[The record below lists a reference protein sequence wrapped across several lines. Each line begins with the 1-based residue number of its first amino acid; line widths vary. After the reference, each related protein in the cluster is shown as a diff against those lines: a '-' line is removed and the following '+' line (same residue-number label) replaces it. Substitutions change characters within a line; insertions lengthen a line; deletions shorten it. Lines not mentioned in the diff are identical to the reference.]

1 MKKWQRATASATLVG
16 ATVAGAVG
24 ISAAA
29 KANPVVSR
37 PAAAQP
43 GGRPGS
49 VSANIR
55 VVETFLQDVLNDH
68 HGDHASLYMT
78 PGVTWSGG
86 TVGTITGRK
95 NVAGLFAG
103 VVSSLPNVHTAIK
116 DAFGQ
121 GDEVLVRM
129 VVSGT
134 QEGAL
139 LGIPAT
145 GLNVQWDALDVFR
158 LNGGKISAIWAGD
171 DWTAILF
178 DTGTFKAPWIP

>member
-1 MKKWQRATASATLVG
+1 MKKWQRAAAAAALAG
-16 ATVAGAVG
+16 ATVAGVVG
-24 ISAAA
+24 ISVAA
-29 KANPVVSR
+29 KANPVVAR
-37 PAAAQP
+37 PAAAQS
-43 GGRPGS
+43 GGRPGC

-86 TVGTITGRK
+86 TVGTITGRED
-95 NVAGLFAG
+95 VAGLFAG
-103 VVSSLPNVHTAIK
+103 VVSALPNVHAVIK

-121 GDEVLVRM
+121 GDEVLVRL

-145 GLNVQWDALDVFR
+145 GRNVQWDALDVFR

-171 DWTAILF
+171 DWTAILY
-178 DTGTFKAPWIP
+178 DTGTYKAPWIP

>member
-1 MKKWQRATASATLVG
+1 
-16 ATVAGAVG
+16 
-24 ISAAA
+24 
-29 KANPVVSR
+29 
-37 PAAAQP
+37 
-43 GGRPGS
+43 
-49 VSANIR
+49 
-55 VVETFLQDVLNDH
+55 
-68 HGDHASLYMT
+68 
-78 PGVTWSGG
+78 
-86 TVGTITGRK
+86 VGTITGRK

-129 VVSGT
+129 VVNGT

-158 LNGGKISAIWAGD
+158 LNGGKISMIWAGD

>member
-1 MKKWQRATASATLVG
+1 MKKWQRAAAAATLVG

-29 KANPVVSR
+29 KANPVVTR
-37 PAAAQP
+37 PAAAQA

-68 HGDHASLYMT
+68 HGDDASLYMT

-103 VVSSLPNVHTAIK
+103 VVASLPNVHAAIE

-121 GDEVLVRM
+121 GDEVLVRL

-145 GLNVQWDALDVFR
+145 GRNVQWDALDVFR

-171 DWTAILF
+171 DWTAILY
-178 DTGTFKAPWIP
+178 DTGTYKAPWIP

>member
-1 MKKWQRATASATLVG
+1 MKKWQRAAAAATLVG
-16 ATVAGAVG
+16 ATVASVAG
-24 ISAAA
+24 ISSAAQ
-29 KANPVVSR
+29 ANSVVIR

-43 GGRPGS
+43 GRPAS

-86 TVGTITGRK
+86 TVGTITGRE

-103 VVSSLPNVHTAIK
+103 VVSSLPNVHAAIN

-121 GDEVLVRM
+121 GDEVLVRL

-145 GLNVQWDALDVFR
+145 GRNVQWDALDVFR

-171 DWTAILF
+171 DWTAILY
-178 DTGTFKAPWIP
+178 DTGTYKAPWIP

>member
-1 MKKWQRATASATLVG
+1 MKKWQRAAAAAALAG
-16 ATVAGAVG
+16 ATVAGVAG
-24 ISAAA
+24 ISVAA
-29 KANPVVSR
+29 KANPVVTR
-37 PAAAQP
+37 PAAAQS
-43 GGRPGS
+43 GGRPGC

-86 TVGTITGRK
+86 TVGTITGRED
-95 NVAGLFAG
+95 VAGLFAG
-103 VVSSLPNVHTAIK
+103 VVSALPNVHAVIK

-121 GDEVLVRM
+121 GDEVLVRL

-145 GLNVQWDALDVFR
+145 GRNVQWDALDVFR

-171 DWTAILF
+171 DWTAILY
-178 DTGTFKAPWIP
+178 DTGTYTAPWIP

>member
-1 MKKWQRATASATLVG
+1 MKKWQRAAAAATLVG

-29 KANPVVSR
+29 KSNPVVAR

-43 GGRPGS
+43 GARPGS

-86 TVGTITGRK
+86 TVGTITGRED
-95 NVAGLFAG
+95 VAGLFAG
-103 VVSSLPNVHTAIK
+103 VVSSLPNVHAAIE

-121 GDEVLVRM
+121 GDEVLVRL
-129 VVSGT
+129 VVAVRRR
-134 QEGAL
+134 EL
-139 LGIPAT
+139 Y
-145 GLNVQWDALDVFR
+145 
-158 LNGGKISAIWAGD
+158 
-171 DWTAILF
+171 
-178 DTGTFKAPWIP
+178 